1 MSTTDV
7 KRKSMPKLSAKNER
21 LIHFVIWLSK
31 KLEDGA
37 GQDLRDMAKVTST
50 TEEQIEIYDAFEN
63 DEEEVRKE
71 YLETKNAK
79 RYINKEKKLKSSL
92 EEKEKNKNEKKKR
105 KLDLKNGKAVKK
117 ARSSGPVSNSGAE
130 EGEDNDD
137 DDDDDRSEG
146 SDSYPSSRREEKSAM
161 DIINEEDRNMAR
173 ERECMRITRAVSRPV
188 TTHTMY

>member
-1 MSTTDV
+1 MQVDSLREDV
-7 KRKSMPKLSAKNER
+7 SLVGDISLGFRGKGTMNSPVS
-21 LIHFVIWLSK
+21 IIFT
-31 KLEDGA
+31 

-50 TEEQIEIYDAFEN
+50 TEEQIDFYDSFEN

-117 ARSSGPVSNSGAE
+117 ARSSG
-130 EGEDNDD
+130 EDN
-137 DDDDDRSEG
+137 
-146 SDSYPSSRREEKSAM
+146 K
-161 DIINEEDRNMAR
+161 
-173 ERECMRITRAVSRPV
+173 
-188 TTHTMY
+188 

>member
-1 MSTTDV
+1 
-7 KRKSMPKLSAKNER
+7 MPKLSAKNER

-117 ARSSGPVSNSGAE
+117 ARSSG
-130 EGEDNDD
+130 EDN
-137 DDDDDRSEG
+137 
-146 SDSYPSSRREEKSAM
+146 K
-161 DIINEEDRNMAR
+161 
-173 ERECMRITRAVSRPV
+173 
-188 TTHTMY
+188 